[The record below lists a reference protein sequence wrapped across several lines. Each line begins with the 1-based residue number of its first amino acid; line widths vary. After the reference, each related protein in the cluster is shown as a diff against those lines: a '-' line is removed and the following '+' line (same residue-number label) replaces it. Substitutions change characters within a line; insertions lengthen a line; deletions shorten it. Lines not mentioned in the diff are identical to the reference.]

1 MDYDDVWKMVQQLG
15 GAPVQQQDH
24 RLLFEFMGFVRSY
37 LQARDDLQND
47 NLLDAHSS
55 ALAALHHWARIE
67 LIEKQVQPETS
78 VWRQIR
84 RYHPGI
90 HKLYEE
96 LTGNEESLEQRL
108 KLVLLGCEFSLMDK
122 MKSCSS
128 LIFQVLKSREE
139 PWSLKELQHH
149 ASLSWLEADLALL
162 VNKLLARGYVREVAV
177 IGPDGSFSN
186 LEMKLYSVL

>member
-1 MDYDDVWKMVQQLG
+1 MDYDDVWKIQQHG
-15 GAPVQQQDH
+15 GTLAGQQEH
-24 RLLFEFMGFVRSY
+24 RLLFEFIGFVRTY
-37 LQARDDLQND
+37 LQARDDLQSR
-47 NLLDAHSS
+47 NLLDAHSN
-55 ALAALHHWARIE
+55 ALGALHHWARIE

-96 LTGNEESLEQRL
+96 LTGNDESLEQRL
-108 KLVLLGCEFSLMDK
+108 KLVMLGCEFSLMDK

-139 PWSLKELQHH
+139 PWSLTELQDH
-149 ASLSWLEADLALL
+149 ASLSWIETDLSLL
-162 VNKLLARGYVREVAV
+162 VNKLLARGYIREVAV

-186 LEMKLYSVL
+186 LEMKLYSVV